1 MSAQVTILQLPAAG
15 AITGT
20 EAVPI
25 VQNGVTV
32 QTTTGAITNSPS
44 QTYTYLTVT
53 QTPQLPNSRY
63 IGATNGLTVTDGGIQ
78 GVLNITTSGALLSL
92 VNAGTGFQ
100 VKTSSTTLTG
110 RSIVVSSTGLSITDG
125 DGIAGNPTI
134 ALTGQVLNLANASIN
149 GFMVL
154 TSAGAITSTTLTG
167 TANQISIAN
176 PTGVGNPVFSIA
188 DNAVMPGTGA
198 MTIPKGTSGQQP
210 VASVDG
216 MIRYDTS
223 YGAFYGYS
231 GGSWN
236 QFSLSGGVT
245 QVNTG
250 TGLTG
255 GPITGVG
262 TISIDNTTVTY
273 GSYGSTTQVGTF
285 TVNAQG
291 QLTAAANVTISASGI
306 GAVTTINGT
315 ANEIT
320 ASGASTVT
328 LSLPAALTFTGK
340 TVTGGTFNMTAAT
353 VGADTVTT
361 NTATQTLTNKTLTA
375 PVISTIVN
383 TGTLTLPTSTDTLVG
398 RATTDTL
405 TNKTISGASNTL
417 TNIGNASLTNSS
429 VTVGTTAIA
438 LGASSLTLDGLT
450 SVAVTQDPTSALQLA
465 TKQYVDAVA
474 EGLHVHASCA
484 AATTGTLASIT
495 GGTVTY
501 NNGASGVGATLTLS
515 VALTVLDGYTLV
527 NGDRVLV
534 KNEATQAN
542 NGIYTWATGG
552 LVLTRAT
559 DFDTAIEMA
568 SGDFTFVSYGT
579 LYGSTGWV
587 QTDPVTVVG
596 TSPVTWIQFS
606 GSGAYTAGTGLTLTG
621 TQFSITNTAVT
632 AAAYGSATQVGTF
645 TVNAQGQLTLAG
657 NTTVT
662 PAVGSITGLGT
673 GVATALA
680 IAVGS
685 AGAFVTFNGALGT
698 PSSGTLTNATGL
710 PVSTGISGLGTGV
723 ATALAVNVG
732 SAGAFVVNGG
742 ALGTPSSGTVTNLT
756 GTASININGTVG
768 ATTPAT
774 GAFTTISASG
784 VITSTVV
791 TGTAPFTV
799 ASTTAV
805 ANLTSTNTVTTAIT
819 ADSTNATNYLTFV
832 NGTSGNLGQLVNSSI
847 TCNPSTGVLTG
858 GISGGTF

>member
-32 QTTTGAITNSPS
+32 QTTAAAISASPS
-44 QTYTYLTVT
+44 QPYTYLTVT
-53 QTPQLPNSRY
+53 QTPQLANSRY
-63 IGATNGLTVTDGGIQ
+63 VGATNGLSITDGGAQ
-78 GVLNITTSGALLSL
+78 GLFNITTTGALLSL
-92 VNAGTGFQ
+92 VNSGTGFQ
-100 VKTSSTTLTG
+100 VKTSSTAITG
-110 RSIVVSSTGLSITDG
+110 RSIAVSGVGLSIADG
-125 DGIAGNPTI
+125 SGVSGDPTI
-134 ALTGQVLNLANASIN
+134 TLAGQVLNLANLSAN
-149 GFMVL
+149 GLMVI
-154 TSAGAITSTTLTG
+154 TTAGALSATSILNVVDQTAVFNADG
-167 TANQISIAN
+167 TAGN
-176 PTGVGNPVFSIA
+176 PTIGLASNPII
-188 DNAVMPGTGA
+188 PGTGSIF
-198 MTIPKGTSGQQP
+198 IPVGTTGQRP
-210 VASVDG
+210 AGVDG
-216 MIRYDTS
+216 KIRYNSTD
-223 YGAFYGYS
+223 GAYEGYS
-231 GGSWN
+231 TGAWR

-245 QVNTG
+245 LINTG

-255 GPITGVG
+255 GPITGSG
-262 TISIDNTTVTY
+262 TISIDNTAVTA
-273 GSYGSTTQVGTF
+273 GSYGSSTQVGTF

-291 QLTAAANVTISASGI
+291 QLTTAASVTITPAAI
-306 GAVTTINGT
+306 GAVSSVSGT

-320 ASGASTVT
+320 ATGTTTVV

-375 PVISTIVN
+375 PVIATIVN

-405 TNKTISGASNTL
+405 TNKSISGATNTL
-417 TNIGNASLTNSS
+417 TNIANASLTNSS
-429 VTVGTTAIA
+429 VTVGTTPIA
-438 LGASSLTLDGLT
+438 LGASSLTLGGLT
-450 SVAVTQDPTSALQLA
+450 SVAVTQDPVSALQLA

-501 NNGASGVGATLTLS
+501 NNGTAGVGATLTLS
-515 VALTVLDGYTLV
+515 NALSVLDGYTLL

-552 LVLTRAT
+552 TVLTRAT
-559 DFDTAIEMA
+559 DFDTAAEIA
-568 SGDFTFVSYGT
+568 SGDFTFVTYGT
-579 LYGSTGWV
+579 LYANTGWV
-587 QTDPVTVVG
+587 QTNPVTTVG
-596 TSPVTWIQFS
+596 TDSIVWSQFT
-606 GSGAYTAGTGLTLTG
+606 GAGTYTAGTGLTLAG

-632 AAAYGSATQVGTF
+632 AASYGSATQVGTF
-645 TVNAQGQLTLAG
+645 TVNAQGQLTLAS

-680 IAVGS
+680 VNVGS
-685 AGAFVTFNGALGT
+685 AGAFVTFD
-698 PSSGTLTNATGL
+698 
-710 PVSTGISGLGTGV
+710 
-723 ATALAVNVG
+723 
-732 SAGAFVVNGG
+732 G

-768 ATTPAT
+768 ATTPTT
-774 GAFTTISASG
+774 GNFTT
-784 VITSTVV
+784 V
-791 TGTAPFTV
+791 TA
-799 ASTTAV
+799 TT
-805 ANLTSTNTVTTAIT
+805 
-819 ADSTNATNYLTFV
+819 
-832 NGTSGNLGQLVNSSI
+832 
-847 TCNPSTGVLTG
+847 